1 MCRYRMRTSDIS
13 VGRCMAIVVQRFC
26 LRIYLVIV
34 CIKLE
39 NAEFLFDQSKCTQ
52 YESKCN
58 IGLKLSYQIDVRH
71 NSTADINGCDSV
83 VESNGKKATE
93 YDCAIKICPTRM
105 TSMSQHTGAHTSRY
119 AHDMQE
125 KIDQKISQIFDVK
138 IFLSRN
144 FNDFY
149 CGHIIKYT
157 CRPKLMR
164 RAAIQGQFSFYKFSY
179 LSQAINLEWIL
190 FLNYIFSDGNGVRLD

>member
-1 MCRYRMRTSDIS
+1 MRTSDIS

-26 LRIYLVIV
+26 LRIYLIIV

-39 NAEFLFDQSKCTQ
+39 NAEFLFDQSKMHVV
-52 YESKCN
+52 CN
-58 IGLKLSYQIDVRH
+58 IGLKLIHRIYVRH
-71 NSTADINGCDSV
+71 NSTSDINGCASV
-83 VESNGKKATE
+83 VKSNEKKNTTE

-105 TSMSQHTGAHTSRY
+105 TFMSQHTGAHTSRY

-164 RAAIQGQFSFYKFSY
+164 RAAIQG
-179 LSQAINLEWIL
+179 
-190 FLNYIFSDGNGVRLD
+190 